1 MNLCFALFKNLSSL
15 QRSLVSTWYSEVS
28 RYEVGL
34 KDFYFATCSPWK
46 WLVLKRGVTLN
57 CIYMNLLIQRLYKW
71 KKLFSAK
78 KCYFSQYLVQEQK
91 RNCKQ
96 IFVWGKGCGVPNFH
110 VSLLSGRGSK
120 PLVGGGPHKPAMRC
134 DNSCTHTHKHCQVIK
149 IKVVK
154 RVVYNRKD
162 WKADFLRAGALV
174 WPFFSVLIQP
184 STTFMLHFGVDAIA
198 QFFFFH
204 VHGQSSLNHY
214 PFLGFLAQCPQ

>member
-46 WLVLKRGVTLN
+46 WLFLKRGVTLN
-57 CIYMNLLIQRLYKW
+57 CIVYMNLLIQRLYKW

-78 KCYFSQYLVQEQK
+78 KCHFSQYLVQKQK

-96 IFVWGKGCGVPNFH
+96 IFVWRKGCGVPNFH

-120 PLVGGGPHKPAMRC
+120 PLGGGGPHKPAMRC
-134 DNSCTHTHKHCQVIK
+134 DSSCTHTHKHCQVIK

-154 RVVYNRKD
+154 RVVYNK
-162 WKADFLRAGALV
+162 KADFLSAGALV
-174 WPFFSVLIQP
+174 WPFFFRVD
-184 STTFMLHFGVDAIA
+184 STFNHIHAPLRCRCNFTV
-198 QFFFFH
+198 FFFH

-214 PFLGFLAQCPQ
+214 PLLGFLAQCPQ